1 MHYAGR
7 KQMKK
12 YAMETAVGIFVMIGL
27 LSVGYLT
34 VQLGRVPLLEGE
46 TYPLSARFTSVSGLR
61 VGSPV
66 NMFGIEVG
74 RVDRLVMDQEN
85 QQAKV
90 EMNLRKD
97 VRVYEDAIA
106 SIKTEGLIGDKYV
119 SIQPGGS
126 GEQLKPGDTIIQT
139 QPAVDVADL
148 IGKYAFGD
156 VKKEEPATK

>member
-1 MHYAGR
+1 
-7 KQMKK
+7 MKK
-12 YAMETAVGIFVMIGL
+12 YTMETAVGIFVMIGL

-34 VQLGRVPLLEGE
+34 VQLGRVPILEGD
-46 TYPLSARFTSVSGLR
+46 TYRLNALFTSVSGLR

-74 RVDRLVMDQEN
+74 RVDQLVMDQES

-90 EMNLRKD
+90 EMTLRKD
-97 VRVYEDAIA
+97 VKVYEDAIA
-106 SIKTEGLIGDKYV
+106 SIKTEGLIGDKFV

-126 GEQLKPGDTIIQT
+126 GEQLKPGGTIIQT
-139 QPAVDVADL
+139 QPAVDVADI

-156 VKKEEPATK
+156 VKKEEPEKK